1 MNLFSIIGTIIFVA
15 VVALSLLAVMDI
27 LLFTSDKK
35 KIRKK
40 GAGLRRLNGHQT
52 SSGK

>member
-35 KIRKK
+35 KIRTK
-40 GAGLRRLNGHQT
+40 GTGVRRLNGHQT